1 VLEICPAPGTGRRV
15 EEPEWLT
22 GNCSLLSPY
31 VEAGRV
37 FRSTR
42 ALKEDGLKGLI
53 LSGGR
58 GTRLRPLT
66 FTRAKQLIPIAN
78 KPNLVYV
85 VEALVKA
92 GVTDLGIVISPDTG
106 DEIRQTLGDTFEG
119 GARFTYILQAEPRG
133 LAHAVSTAR
142 DFLGDSPFVMYLGD
156 NLLSGGIRHLVELYE
171 EQQPDAIVLLTPVSD
186 ARQFGVAVLD
196 EQGRVSRLVEKP
208 QEPPS
213 NLALVGVYL
222 FSPLI
227 HQVISTLE
235 PSWRGEY
242 EITEAIQGLVDRQRP
257 VLAHLVRGWWKDTG
271 KPEDLL
277 EANRLVLSQL
287 QRCVEGQVEDCEL
300 VGEVVVE
307 KGAVLRRST
316 VRGPVHVAAGAL
328 VEDSYLGP
336 YTAIGQQARVIR
348 SEVEFSILM
357 SQAELRD
364 LPYLLDA
371 SVIGQG
377 VLVCREGQR
386 RLHAVSLV
394 LGDYSRVSL

>member
-1 VLEICPAPGTGRRV
+1 MGRDYRPARGR
-15 EEPEWLT
+15 
-22 GNCSLLSPY
+22 
-31 VEAGRV
+31 
-37 FRSTR
+37 
-42 ALKEDGLKGLI
+42 KEGSLKGLI

-85 VEALVKA
+85 VEDLVKA
-92 GVTDLGIVISPDTG
+92 GVTDIGIVISPETG
-106 DEIRQTLGDTFEG
+106 DEIRQTLGDTHEG
-119 GARFTYILQAEPRG
+119 GARFTYLLQAEPRG

-142 DFLGDSPFVMYLGD
+142 NFLGDSPFVMYLGD

-171 EQQPDAIVLLTPVSD
+171 EQQPDAIVLLTPVDD

-208 QEPPS
+208 KDPPS

-227 HQVISTLE
+227 HQVISTLQ

-242 EITEAIQGLVDRQRP
+242 EITEAIQGLVDQQRP

-277 EANRLVLSQL
+277 EANRLVLSQIV
-287 QRCVEGQVEDCEL
+287 RRVDGEVEDCEL
-300 VGEVVVE
+300 VGEVIVD

-328 VEDSYLGP
+328 VEDSYVGP
-336 YTAIGQQARVIR
+336 YTAIGERAQVVR

-357 SQAELRD
+357 SLAEVRD
-364 LPYLLDA
+364 LPFLLDA

-377 VLVCREGQR
+377 VLVCREEER
-386 RLHAVSLV
+386 RRHAVSLV
-394 LGDYSRVSL
+394 LGDYSRVNL